1 MKDIEYIKRFSKI
14 TIKGACDKLNINRGN
29 LLNGKT
35 TKENEKKVREELENQ
50 IAHLYI
56 KEE

>member
-1 MKDIEYIKRFSKI
+1 MKDIEYIKRFAKI

-35 TKENEKKVREELENQ
+35 TEENEKKVREELENQ

>member
-1 MKDIEYIKRFSKI
+1 MRKIKY
-14 TIKGACDKLNINRGN
+14 NRGN

>member
-1 MKDIEYIKRFSKI
+1 MKDIDYIRNFSKI
-14 TIKGACDKLNINRGN
+14 TIKGACEKLNINRGN

>member
-1 MKDIEYIKRFSKI
+1 MKDIDYIKNFSKI
-14 TIKGACDKLNINRGN
+14 TIKGACDKLCINRGN

-50 IAHLYI
+50 IARLYI